1 MHGIAVARN
10 PSRALLLRGLAGR
23 GPVIQSWRRALSVKI
38 ERVPMPSL
46 SPTMT
51 AGTIA
56 SWKKKEGDALKA
68 GDILCEIETD
78 KASVGFEV
86 RVGSRAISISSPISA
101 PN

>member
-1 MHGIAVARN
+1 MHGIAARS
-10 PSRALLLRGLAGR
+10 PSRAWLLRGLAAR
-23 GPVIQSWRRALSVKI
+23 GVVQSWRRALAVKI

-56 SWKKKEGDALKA
+56 SWKKKEGEALKA

-86 RVGSRAISISSPISA
+86 RGKAQNLPEFVCASD
-101 PN
+101 